1 MNSQPNSPPAHA
13 APAVAAIDLEAFLTH
28 QPGWQSTAEGAE
40 PAIQKTW
47 RFADFRAAMAFADQ
61 VAALAE
67 RLNHH
72 PTLTIGWGPCTVR
85 WSTHDA
91 GGLTARDFDAARQTD
106 LLDTGPHAP
115 PDPKGTGA

>member
-1 MNSQPNSPPAHA
+1 M
-13 APAVAAIDLEAFLTH
+13 DLQAFLAH
-28 QPGWQSTAEGAE
+28 QPGWQSTAEGAA
-40 PAIQKTW
+40 PGIQKTW
-47 RFADFRAAMAFADQ
+47 RFVDFRAAMAFADQ

-72 PTLTIGWGPCTVR
+72 PTVTVGWGRCTVR

-106 LLDTGPHAP
+106 LLNPGPNALP
-115 PDPKGTGA
+115 NPEGAGA

>member
-13 APAVAAIDLEAFLTH
+13 ASAVAAIDLEAFLTH
-28 QPGWQSTAEGAE
+28 QPGWQSTAEGAA
-40 PAIQKTW
+40 PAIEKTW

-72 PTLTIGWGPCTVR
+72 PTLTVGWGRCTVR

>member
-1 MNSQPNSPPAHA
+1 M
-13 APAVAAIDLEAFLTH
+13 DLQAFLAH
-28 QPGWQSTAEGAE
+28 QPGWQSTAEGAA
-40 PAIQKTW
+40 PAIEKTW

-72 PTLTIGWGPCTVR
+72 PTVTVGWGRCTVR

-106 LLDTGPHAP
+106 LLDPGPNAQP
-115 PDPKGTGA
+115 NPEGAGA

>member
-1 MNSQPNSPPAHA
+1 M
-13 APAVAAIDLEAFLTH
+13 DLQAFLAH
-28 QPGWQSTAEGAE
+28 QPGWQSTAEGAA

-72 PTLTIGWGPCTVR
+72 PTLTVGWGRCTVR

-106 LLDTGPHAP
+106 LLNPGPNALP
-115 PDPKGTGA
+115 NPEGAGA